1 MAAENDG
8 NITSG
13 LSERSL
19 VRVRVRNMVR
29 TRVRV
34 RAVPGRGSVLSGPN
48 CVPLR

>member
-13 LSERSL
+13 LSERNL

-34 RAVPGRGSVLSGPN
+34 RAVSQVARV
-48 CVPLR
+48 